1 MPVLAAIALLLIA
14 DSRDAAFSLTGDAR
28 VDALLAQMTL
38 AEKLTLIH
46 DSRED
51 PAVYQG
57 QAGYIAGIPRLGIP
71 GLRLADGPPGVLTRR
86 PSAAETA
93 TMGLAATFDLDLARQ
108 NGEVIGREARALG
121 IDMSLQPYIN
131 IDRDLIFRRA
141 YNTYGEDPLLTAE
154 MGAAVITGIQSQ
166 HVMAVAKHF
175 IGFDGLATNV
185 FIDPQALHEIYLPPF
200 EAAVKAGVAA
210 VMCSYNHINGPY
222 SCGSRSTL
230 TNILR
235 GELKF
240 SGIVISDW
248 GATHSAL
255 FLKDGLDMEMI
266 DGPDSTGYQE
276 PAFLGAV
283 AAATLPP
290 PDPGGEDKG
299 DIYGGT
305 IPEEPAAST
314 ADTDI
319 GEKVPPQPI
328 ADALADGSVTEAD
341 VTRAAG
347 HVLATMN
354 RFGLLDGGSRHDIR
368 AQSVAANA
376 AIIRKTGEEAA
387 VLLKNDGALPL
398 KLADLSSTVLIGP
411 TAGQVDAIGINGER
425 SMGLI
430 ERQIGPVD
438 AMKRVS
444 GNNTIRFAVA
454 DDMTGT
460 PIPANALS
468 HDGEPGLAYSGPGGA
483 RTDAMVNFTVKGGN
497 ALAPN
502 LTANWHGTLI
512 VPKAGNYW
520 LYLQALGTDA
530 SLYIDGKRIAVTGT
544 FQGDVH
550 GDILQANQDNV
561 IPTTDGLD
569 NVRHALDLAAGT
581 HSIEVKISPDTSNA
595 PVQLRMAWY
604 TPDRRAADRATAI
617 DAARHAKTAI
627 VFVWARRL
635 PAFFIPGDQAQLVND
650 IAAVNHNVIVV
661 LNTSQPVPLPFANK
675 VRAILQMWWPG
686 DEGGWA
692 TADLLLGKANPSGRL
707 PVTWAAR
714 LEDYPAT
721 DPAFP
726 ERSSAGV
733 NQKTTYSEGVDVGY
747 RWFDRKG
754 TEPLFPFGH
763 GLSFT
768 RFTYSGLSTA
778 PASDGGLDLS
788 FTLANSGEMDGDEV
802 AQAYLAA
809 PENPPAGAQFPVRAL
824 VGFTRIHLRAGESK
838 PIMLHVMP
846 RQLQYWSDEG
856 WKTAPGPR
864 EISVGASSR
873 DLRLHSL
880 SRPDPRE

>member
-1 MPVLAAIALLLIA
+1 MAASLAVFGIARAQPAQL
-14 DSRDAAFSLTGDAR
+14 SVTGDAR
-28 VDALLAQMTL
+28 VDALLARMTL

-71 GLRLADGPPGVLTRR
+71 GLRLADGPPGVLTRH

-93 TMGLAATFDLDLARQ
+93 TMGVAATFDLDLARQ

-131 IDRDLIFRRA
+131 IDRDLTFRRA
-141 YNTYGEDPLLTAE
+141 YNTYGEDPLLTSQ
-154 MGAAVITGIQSQ
+154 MSAAVITGLQSQ
-166 HVMAVAKHF
+166 GVMAVAKHF
-175 IGFDGLATNV
+175 IGFDGLASNV
-185 FIDPQALHEIYLPPF
+185 FIGQQALHEVYLPPF
-200 EAAVKAGVAA
+200 EAAVNAGVAA

-222 SCGSRSTL
+222 SCGSRATL
-230 TNILR
+230 TDILR

-240 SGIVISDW
+240 PGIVISDW

-283 AAATLPP
+283 AAALPPP
-290 PDPGGEDKG
+290 PDPSGEDKG

-314 ADTDI
+314 SDTDI
-319 GEKVPPQPI
+319 GDKVAPKPI
-328 ADALADGSVTEAD
+328 ADALADGSITEAD
-341 VTRAAG
+341 VTKAAG
-347 HVLATMN
+347 HVLLTMN
-354 RFGLLDGGSRHDIR
+354 RFGLLDGKSRHDIT
-368 AQSVAANA
+368 AQSIDANA

-398 KLADLSSTVLIGP
+398 KAADLSSTVLIGP

-430 ERQIGPVD
+430 GRQVGPLE
-438 AMKRVS
+438 AMKRLS
-444 GNNTIRFAVA
+444 GNNAIRFAVA

-460 PIPANALS
+460 PIPATALS
-468 HDGEPGLAYSGPGGA
+468 HGGKPGLAYADPGGA
-483 RTDAMVNFTVKGGN
+483 RTDATLDFTRKSHH
-497 ALAPN
+497 ALAPD
-502 LTANWHGTLI
+502 LAAEWTGT
-512 VPKAGNYW
+512 VTVARTGNYW

-530 SLYIDGKRIAVTGT
+530 SLYIDGKRIGVTGT

-569 NVRHALDLAAGT
+569 NVRHAIDLAAGP
-581 HSIEVKISPDTSNA
+581 HAIRVKIRPDTSHA
-595 PVQLRMAWY
+595 PVQIRLAWY
-604 TPDRRAADRATAI
+604 TPEQRAADHAAAI
-617 DAARHAKTAI
+617 EAARHAKTAI

-635 PAFFIPGDQAQLVND
+635 PAFFIPGEQTALVND
-650 IAAVNHNVIVV
+650 IAAVNPNTIVV
-661 LNTSQPVPLPFANK
+661 LNTSQPVPLPFSNK

-686 DEGGWA
+686 GEGGWA

-721 DPAFP
+721 DPSHP

-733 NQKTTYSEGVDVGY
+733 DQKTTYSEGVDVGY
-747 RWFDRKG
+747 RWFDR
-754 TEPLFPFGH
+754 TNTAPVFAFGH
-763 GLSFT
+763 GLSYT
-768 RFTYSGLSTA
+768 RFTYSNLAAARA
-778 PASDGGLDLS
+778 PDGGLDLS
-788 FTLANSGEMDGDEV
+788 FTLANSGGADGDEV
-802 AQAYLAA
+802 AQAYLGA
-809 PENPPAGAQFPVRAL
+809 PQAPPPNAQFPVRAL
-824 VGFTRIHLRAGESK
+824 AGFTRIHLKAGETRLV
-838 PIMLHVMP
+838 PLHVAP
-846 RQLQYWSDEG
+846 RQLQYWSEDG

-864 EISVGASSR
+864 TVAVGASSR
-873 DLRLHSL
+873 DLRLSAAL
-880 SRPDPRE
+880 PPS